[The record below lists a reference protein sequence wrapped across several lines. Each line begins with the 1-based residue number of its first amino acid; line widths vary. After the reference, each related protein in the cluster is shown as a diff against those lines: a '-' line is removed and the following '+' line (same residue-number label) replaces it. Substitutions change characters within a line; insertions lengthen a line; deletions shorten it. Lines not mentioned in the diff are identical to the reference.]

1 MRIRI
6 WVATALI
13 TSGLWA
19 TWLAPAN
26 ASLEA
31 LFAPSKDLWPRWTT
45 HDERSRQVVDH
56 SAFDRLL
63 GRYLSLDSTG
73 VARFAYGRVTPDD
86 RAALRG
92 YLNALAAIRVSG
104 LSRQEQ
110 LAFWINL
117 YNALTIDIVLA
128 HYPVRSILDIDI
140 SPGLFARGPWDKSLI
155 QVEGEALTLNDIEHR
170 ILRPIWNDPRIHY
183 AVNCASVSCPN
194 LQNRAFTGA
203 TVERML
209 DSAARAYINNR
220 RGARIE
226 GGQLIVSKIYDWY
239 QEDFGGSERGV
250 IAHLRSY
257 AEPTLAAAL
266 VGARIDHYAYDW
278 SLNDIED
285 R

>member
-1 MRIRI
+1 MQSNAECPIARMRNSPRPTLEP
-6 WVATALI
+6 WPLAGGRAATARLK
-13 TSGLWA
+13 TSGRHRG
-19 TWLAPAN
+19 
-26 ASLEA
+26 S
-31 LFAPSKDLWPRWTT
+31 
-45 HDERSRQVVDH
+45 RSSRRR
-56 SAFDRLL
+56 FR
-63 GRYLSLDSTG
+63 GR
-73 VARFAYGRVTPDD
+73 RHR
-86 RAALRG
+86 
-92 YLNALAAIRVSG
+92 YLNALAAIQVSG

-209 DSAARAYINNR
+209 DSAATAYINNQ

-239 QEDFGGSERGV
+239 QEDFRGSARGV

-257 AEPTLAAAL
+257 GGADAGC
-266 VGARIDHYAYDW
+266 GARRCPD
-278 SLNDIED
+278 
-285 R
+285 

>member
-26 ASLEA
+26 ASIEA
-31 LFAPSKDLWPRWTT
+31 LFAPSKGLWPRWTT
-45 HDERSRQVVDH
+45 HDERSRQIVDH

-194 LQNRAFTGA
+194 LQNRALTGA

-220 RGARIE
+220 RGVRIE

-266 VGARIDHYAYDW
+266 VGARIDHHAYDW
-278 SLNDIED
+278 SVNDIAD

>member
-1 MRIRI
+1 VAALRRRAGSIGGADRAGGGFVVVDTGSAAVRRSRERHPSSRLIGRDEAPLDMRIRI

-73 VARFAYGRVTPDD
+73 VARFAYGRATPDD
-86 RAALRG
+86 SAALRG

-128 HYPVRSILDIDI
+128 HYPVRLVN
-140 SPGLFARGPWDKSLI
+140 RGS
-155 QVEGEALTLNDIEHR
+155 
-170 ILRPIWNDPRIHY
+170 
-183 AVNCASVSCPN
+183 
-194 LQNRAFTGA
+194 
-203 TVERML
+203 
-209 DSAARAYINNR
+209 
-220 RGARIE
+220 
-226 GGQLIVSKIYDWY
+226 
-239 QEDFGGSERGV
+239 
-250 IAHLRSY
+250 
-257 AEPTLAAAL
+257 
-266 VGARIDHYAYDW
+266 
-278 SLNDIED
+278 
-285 R
+285 

>member
-1 MRIRI
+1 MSSSGSGSRLAAWPKSIERTPLAAADPTRGMQSNAECPIARMRSSPRPTLGPWPLAGGRAATACLKTSWRHRGSRSSRRRFRGRRHRYRRGPKKPRAPPVPRLIGHDEAPLHMRIRI

-26 ASLEA
+26 ASIEA

-92 YLNALAAIRVSG
+92 YLNALAAIRASG

-110 LAFWINL
+110 
-117 YNALTIDIVLA
+117 
-128 HYPVRSILDIDI
+128 P
-140 SPGLFARGPWDKSLI
+140 
-155 QVEGEALTLNDIEHR
+155 
-170 ILRPIWNDPRIHY
+170 
-183 AVNCASVSCPN
+183 
-194 LQNRAFTGA
+194 
-203 TVERML
+203 
-209 DSAARAYINNR
+209 
-220 RGARIE
+220 
-226 GGQLIVSKIYDWY
+226 
-239 QEDFGGSERGV
+239 
-250 IAHLRSY
+250 
-257 AEPTLAAAL
+257 
-266 VGARIDHYAYDW
+266 
-278 SLNDIED
+278 
-285 R
+285 